1 MSVTQDVLVDQYL
14 TKESQYQMPRLN
26 LSRVESI
33 ALTALFL
40 KMLYNY
46 VVNETTGSIQIIF
59 MCYVGQGNGTH
70 PKLNDDK
77 ETIPKTSTPEKS
89 S

>member
-1 MSVTQDVLVDQYL
+1 
-14 TKESQYQMPRLN
+14 MPRLN

-33 ALTALFL
+33 ALIALFL
-40 KMLYNY
+40 KMSYNY

-70 PKLNDDK
+70 PKLND

-89 S
+89 SQWYWDYQIQINFIDC

>member
-1 MSVTQDVLVDQYL
+1 
-14 TKESQYQMPRLN
+14 MPRLN

-33 ALTALFL
+33 ALIALFL
-40 KMLYNY
+40 SYNY

-89 S
+89 SQWYWDYQIQINFIDC